1 MYFPLEQ
8 EMINSLVGLL
18 GFCTVNDGIH
28 HRRRQKVNIGH
39 DYMDQWRGMLAK
51 AVSHRYTNH
60 GDIKD
65 QNSQNV

>member
-1 MYFPLEQ
+1 VHIFGRKEV
-8 EMINSLVGLL
+8 EDSLADLL
-18 GFCTVNDGIH
+18 GLYTVNDGIH

-39 DYMDQWRGMLAK
+39 DYMDQWRGMLGK

-60 GDIKD
+60 GNIKD